1 MKFVHLQ
8 CQTVFSLLKSAC
20 KIDELVVRAKELGF
34 SSLAITDENVMYG
47 VIPFYKAC
55 KKHGIQPIIGLTA
68 SIFSEEE
75 EKSYPLVLLAENEM
89 GYQNLL
95 KISSSIMTKSK
106 EGIPKKWLAH
116 YAKGLIA
123 ISPGKDGEIEQ
134 LLLEDKESQAE
145 EVARMYQSMFDNF
158 YMSLQHHAIQDE
170 LLLQEKLPAF
180 MSRINVPVVATNDV
194 RYINQSDAL
203 VHECLLSVESGTK
216 MTDPDRP
223 RLKTDQYY
231 LKSSDEME
239 ALFSHVEEAIY
250 NTIEIAER
258 CRVEIPFHINQ
269 LPKFPVP
276 ANETNDMYLRRVCE
290 EGLQK
295 RYGTPKEVHIK
306 RLNHELNVI
315 SSMGFSD
322 YFLIVWDFM
331 KYAHENHILT
341 GPGRGSAAGSLV
353 SYVLE
358 ITDIDPIEY
367 DLLFERFLNP
377 ERVTLPDI
385 DIDFPDIRRDEM
397 IRYVKDKYGQL
408 RVAQIVTFG
417 TLAAKAAI
425 RDIARVMGL
434 PPRDI
439 DIFSKLI
446 PSKLGITLK
455 DAYEES
461 QSLREFIQGNLL
473 HERVFEIAKRVEGLP
488 RHTSIHAAGVIMS
501 QEPLTGSVAIQEG
514 HNDVYVTQ
522 YPADALEE
530 LGLLKMDFLGLRNL
544 TLLENIIKFIVKKT
558 GKQIDLRNLPLQ
570 DEKTFQLL
578 GRGDTTGVFQLES
591 GGMRNVLR
599 GLKPNEFED
608 IVAVNSLYRPGPMEQ
623 IPTFIESKHGKRK
636 IEYLHPDLKP
646 ILERTYGVIVYQEQ
660 IMQIASKLAGFS
672 LGEADLLR
680 RAVSKKNRDI
690 LDQERKHFVQGCLQN
705 GYDETSAEKI
715 YDLIVRFA
723 NYGFNRSHA
732 VAYSM
737 IGYQLAYLKANYTL
751 EFMTALLSSAI
762 GNEDKIVQYIR
773 ETKRKGFHVLPPSLQ
788 RSGYNFQIEGNA
800 IRYSLLSIRNIG
812 MATVT
817 ALLEEREKKVFED
830 LFEFCLRMPSKFVT
844 ERNLEAFVW
853 SGCFDDFGVSRT
865 NLWKSLKG
873 ALEYAN
879 LARDLG
885 DAVPKSKYV
894 QGEELS
900 FIEQLNK
907 EKEALGFYLS
917 SYPTAQYVKLAKE
930 LEIPSLA
937 QAMRHKKKVQRAI
950 VYITSVRVIRTKKL
964 QKMAFI
970 TFCDQNDEMEAV
982 LFPETYIHF
991 SDKLQEGAI
1000 VLVDGMIELRNH
1012 KLQWIVNGLY
1022 PLEEMD
1028 VYEEKKDASVYVK
1041 LSSQYEKKLLNQV
1054 TKTLF
1059 DYSGFAKVLIY
1070 YEKEHKMVQLSRS
1083 LSIHPSEECLGA
1095 LREIVGEENV
1105 VVKI

>member
-1 MKFVHLQ
+1 
-8 CQTVFSLLKSAC
+8 
-20 KIDELVVRAKELGF
+20 
-34 SSLAITDENVMYG
+34 MYG

-55 KKHGIQPIIGLTA
+55 KKHGIHPIIGLTA

-75 EKSYPLVLLAENEM
+75 EKSYPLVLLAENEI

-145 EVARMYQSMFDNF
+145 EVARAYQNMFGNF

-180 MSRINVPVVATNDV
+180 MNRVNIPVVATNDV

-250 NTIEIAER
+250 NTVEIAER
-258 CRVEIPFHINQ
+258 CRVEIPFHVNQ

-276 ANETNDMYLRRVCE
+276 SNETNDMYLRRVCE

-295 RYGTPKEVHIK
+295 RYGTPKEVHIN

-501 QEPLTGSVAIQEG
+501 QEPLTEV
-514 HNDVYVTQ
+514 
-522 YPADALEE
+522 
-530 LGLLKMDFLGLRNL
+530 
-544 TLLENIIKFIVKKT
+544 
-558 GKQIDLRNLPLQ
+558 
-570 DEKTFQLL
+570 
-578 GRGDTTGVFQLES
+578 
-591 GGMRNVLR
+591 
-599 GLKPNEFED
+599 
-608 IVAVNSLYRPGPMEQ
+608 
-623 IPTFIESKHGKRK
+623 
-636 IEYLHPDLKP
+636 
-646 ILERTYGVIVYQEQ
+646 
-660 IMQIASKLAGFS
+660 
-672 LGEADLLR
+672 
-680 RAVSKKNRDI
+680 
-690 LDQERKHFVQGCLQN
+690 
-705 GYDETSAEKI
+705 
-715 YDLIVRFA
+715 
-723 NYGFNRSHA
+723 
-732 VAYSM
+732 
-737 IGYQLAYLKANYTL
+737 
-751 EFMTALLSSAI
+751 
-762 GNEDKIVQYIR
+762 
-773 ETKRKGFHVLPPSLQ
+773 
-788 RSGYNFQIEGNA
+788 
-800 IRYSLLSIRNIG
+800 
-812 MATVT
+812 
-817 ALLEEREKKVFED
+817 
-830 LFEFCLRMPSKFVT
+830 
-844 ERNLEAFVW
+844 
-853 SGCFDDFGVSRT
+853 
-865 NLWKSLKG
+865 
-873 ALEYAN
+873 
-879 LARDLG
+879 
-885 DAVPKSKYV
+885 
-894 QGEELS
+894 
-900 FIEQLNK
+900 
-907 EKEALGFYLS
+907 
-917 SYPTAQYVKLAKE
+917 
-930 LEIPSLA
+930 
-937 QAMRHKKKVQRAI
+937 
-950 VYITSVRVIRTKKL
+950 
-964 QKMAFI
+964 
-970 TFCDQNDEMEAV
+970 
-982 LFPETYIHF
+982 
-991 SDKLQEGAI
+991 
-1000 VLVDGMIELRNH
+1000 
-1012 KLQWIVNGLY
+1012 
-1022 PLEEMD
+1022 
-1028 VYEEKKDASVYVK
+1028 
-1041 LSSQYEKKLLNQV
+1041 
-1054 TKTLF
+1054 
-1059 DYSGFAKVLIY
+1059 
-1070 YEKEHKMVQLSRS
+1070 
-1083 LSIHPSEECLGA
+1083 
-1095 LREIVGEENV
+1095 
-1105 VVKI
+1105 

>member
-20 KIDELVVRAKELGF
+20 KIDELVVRAKELGY

-55 KKHGIQPIIGLTA
+55 KKHGIHPIIGLTA

-75 EKSYPLVLLAENEM
+75 EKSYPLVLLAENEI

-145 EVARMYQSMFDNF
+145 EVARAYQNMFGNF

-180 MSRINVPVVATNDV
+180 MNRVNIPVVATNDV

-250 NTIEIAER
+250 NTVEIAER
-258 CRVEIPFHINQ
+258 CRVEIPFHVNQ

-276 ANETNDMYLRRVCE
+276 SNETNDMYLRRVCE

-295 RYGTPKEVHIK
+295 RYGTPKEVHIN

-544 TLLENIIKFIVKKT
+544 TLLENIIKFIVQKQGKK
-558 GKQIDLRNLPLQ
+558 
-570 DEKTFQLL
+570 
-578 GRGDTTGVFQLES
+578 
-591 GGMRNVLR
+591 
-599 GLKPNEFED
+599 
-608 IVAVNSLYRPGPMEQ
+608 
-623 IPTFIESKHGKRK
+623 
-636 IEYLHPDLKP
+636 
-646 ILERTYGVIVYQEQ
+646 
-660 IMQIASKLAGFS
+660 
-672 LGEADLLR
+672 
-680 RAVSKKNRDI
+680 
-690 LDQERKHFVQGCLQN
+690 
-705 GYDETSAEKI
+705 
-715 YDLIVRFA
+715 
-723 NYGFNRSHA
+723 
-732 VAYSM
+732 
-737 IGYQLAYLKANYTL
+737 
-751 EFMTALLSSAI
+751 
-762 GNEDKIVQYIR
+762 
-773 ETKRKGFHVLPPSLQ
+773 
-788 RSGYNFQIEGNA
+788 
-800 IRYSLLSIRNIG
+800 SI
-812 MATVT
+812 
-817 ALLEEREKKVFED
+817 
-830 LFEFCLRMPSKFVT
+830 
-844 ERNLEAFVW
+844 
-853 SGCFDDFGVSRT
+853 
-865 NLWKSLKG
+865 
-873 ALEYAN
+873 
-879 LARDLG
+879 
-885 DAVPKSKYV
+885 
-894 QGEELS
+894 
-900 FIEQLNK
+900 
-907 EKEALGFYLS
+907 
-917 SYPTAQYVKLAKE
+917 
-930 LEIPSLA
+930 
-937 QAMRHKKKVQRAI
+937 
-950 VYITSVRVIRTKKL
+950 
-964 QKMAFI
+964 
-970 TFCDQNDEMEAV
+970 
-982 LFPETYIHF
+982 
-991 SDKLQEGAI
+991 
-1000 VLVDGMIELRNH
+1000 
-1012 KLQWIVNGLY
+1012 
-1022 PLEEMD
+1022 
-1028 VYEEKKDASVYVK
+1028 
-1041 LSSQYEKKLLNQV
+1041 
-1054 TKTLF
+1054 
-1059 DYSGFAKVLIY
+1059 
-1070 YEKEHKMVQLSRS
+1070 
-1083 LSIHPSEECLGA
+1083 
-1095 LREIVGEENV
+1095 
-1105 VVKI
+1105 